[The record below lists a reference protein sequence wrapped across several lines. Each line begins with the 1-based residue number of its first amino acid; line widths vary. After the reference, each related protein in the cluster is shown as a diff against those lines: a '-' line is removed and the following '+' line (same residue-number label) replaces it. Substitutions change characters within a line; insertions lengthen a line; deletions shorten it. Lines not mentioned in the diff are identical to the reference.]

1 MTYGRV
7 LCQVVETP
15 AYSSLAHGPL
25 NRASACRDYSARQ
38 DYSAGQ
44 DYLRGDYHDEWMTVE
59 QDWPR
64 DLLPWADPYIAVLM
78 LRLERQYDWAGLA
91 DDSPIAADAS
101 MHSAEGAWQDLSWQD
116 ELFADDLAGN
126 PWQDDAFRPGW
137 HDGRRSNFPPVFGGF
152 PLLDDV
158 TDGLEEDPV

>member
-15 AYSSLAHGPL
+15 ARGARRVWAHEQSP
-25 NRASACRDYSARQ
+25 
-38 DYSAGQ
+38 
-44 DYLRGDYHDEWMTVE
+44 DYHDEWMPAE

-78 LRLERQYDWAGLA
+78 LRLERQYDWVGVADDNPFDDAPTLAAGDWQVLSWHDDFLA
-91 DDSPIAADAS
+91 DDAFAA
-101 MHSAEGAWQDLSWQD
+101 
-116 ELFADDLAGN
+116 LAGN
-126 PWQDDAFRPGW
+126 PWQDDAGRPGW
-137 HDGRRSNFPPVFGGF
+137 HAGRRSEFPPVFGGF

-158 TDGLEEDPV
+158 TDGLDEDPV

>member
-15 AYSSLAHGPL
+15 AHS
-25 NRASACRDYSARQ
+25 DF
-38 DYSAGQ
+38 
-44 DYLRGDYHDEWMTVE
+44 HDEWMSQGE
-59 QDWPR
+59 EWPR

-78 LRLERQYDWAGLA
+78 IRLERRYEWVGVA
-91 DDSPIAADAS
+91 DDSPLAADDAPF
-101 MHSAEGAWQDLSWQD
+101 SAADDSWQDLAWQDFPL
-116 ELFADDLAGN
+116 E
-126 PWQDDAFRPGW
+126 DDAFLPGR
-137 HDGRRSNFPPVFGGF
+137 HDGRRSMHPPVFGGF

>member
-15 AYSSLAHGPL
+15 ATGALARTYS
-25 NRASACRDYSARQ
+25 
-38 DYSAGQ
+38 GQ
-44 DYLRGDYHDEWMTVE
+44 EYTRGDYHDEWMPAE

-78 LRLERQYDWAGLA
+78 LRLERRYDWTGVA
-91 DDSPIAADAS
+91 DDSPIATDDFPFLADDSVGAAS
-101 MHSAEGAWQDLSWQD
+101 GSWQDLSWQD
-116 ELFADDLAGN
+116 EALADDLATGN
-126 PWQDDAFRPGW
+126 PWQDDAFRPGR

>member
-15 AYSSLAHGPL
+15 AHELAGEF
-25 NRASACRDYSARQ
+25 SATRLL
-38 DYSAGQ
+38 G
-44 DYLRGDYHDEWMTVE
+44 G

-78 LRLERQYDWAGLA
+78 LRLERRYDWAGQQEDAVAADELAAEEAAFRAA
-91 DDSPIAADAS
+91 DDWREVSF
-101 MHSAEGAWQDLSWQD
+101 GD
-116 ELFADDLAGN
+116 EFFGEESLT
-126 PWQDDAFRPGW
+126 DDAFTPGW
-137 HDGRRSNFPPVFGGF
+137 HERRMPMFPPMYGGF

>member
-15 AYSSLAHGPL
+15 AYGTLALGSLT
-25 NRASACRDYSARQ
+25 RES
-38 DYSAGQ
+38 GQ
-44 DYLRGDYHDEWMTVE
+44 EYHDEWMPAE

-78 LRLERQYDWAGLA
+78 LRLERRYDWAGVADGSPFA
-91 DDSPIAADAS
+91 DDAPS
-101 MHSAEGAWQDLSWQD
+101 HSAEGAWQDLSWQD
-116 ELFADDLAGN
+116 DLCADDLAGI

-137 HDGRRSNFPPVFGGF
+137 HDGRRSHIPPVFGGF

>member
-15 AYSSLAHGPL
+15 AH
-25 NRASACRDYSARQ
+25 
-38 DYSAGQ
+38 
-44 DYLRGDYHDEWMTVE
+44 DYHDEWMSQG

-78 LRLERQYDWAGLA
+78 LHLERRYEWADVA
-91 DDSPIAADAS
+91 DDSPFWSDDAPFRAVDES
-101 MHSAEGAWQDLSWQD
+101 WQDLSWQD
-116 ELFADDLAGN
+116 
-126 PWQDDAFRPGW
+126 DAFMPGRHEGWRPM
-137 HDGRRSNFPPVFGGF
+137 FPPMFGGF

>member
-15 AYSSLAHGPL
+15 A
-25 NRASACRDYSARQ
+25 Q
-38 DYSAGQ
+38 
-44 DYLRGDYHDEWMTVE
+44 DYHDEWMPVE

-78 LRLERQYDWAGLA
+78 LRLERRYEWAGVA
-91 DDSPIAADAS
+91 DDSSLWADDLPPGAAS
-101 MHSAEGAWQDLSWQD
+101 ESWQDLSWQD
-116 ELFADDLAGN
+116 DSFADGVFAGN
-126 PWQDDAFRPGW
+126 PWHDDACLPGRQA
-137 HDGRRSNFPPVFGGF
+137 GRRSMFPPIIGGF

>member
-15 AYSSLAHGPL
+15 AHEQPGEF
-25 NRASACRDYSARQ
+25 SA
-38 DYSAGQ
+38 AGL
-44 DYLRGDYHDEWMTVE
+44 LRG

-78 LRLERQYDWAGLA
+78 LRLERRYDWAGQQEDDFAADELAAEEAAFRAA
-91 DDSPIAADAS
+91 DDWREVSFHEDFFS
-101 MHSAEGAWQDLSWQD
+101 ETLS
-116 ELFADDLAGN
+116 
-126 PWQDDAFRPGW
+126 DDAFTPGW
-137 HDGRRSNFPPVFGGF
+137 HERRMPMFPPMYGGF